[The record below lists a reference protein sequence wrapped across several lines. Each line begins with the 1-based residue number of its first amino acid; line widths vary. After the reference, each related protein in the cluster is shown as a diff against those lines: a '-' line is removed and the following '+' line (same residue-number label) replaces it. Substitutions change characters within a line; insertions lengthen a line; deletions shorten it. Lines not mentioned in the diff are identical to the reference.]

1 MNLSSSL
8 IGRLY
13 TRKAFAFG
21 YLHTS
26 KVRNCFP
33 LMFVYLVSFCA
44 AFGLVYV
51 MNFVI
56 IIEKYVSGL
65 L

>member
-1 MNLSSSL
+1 MYLVSFCAAFSL
-8 IGRLY
+8 VY
-13 TRKAFAFG
+13 
-21 YLHTS
+21 
-26 KVRNCFP
+26 V
-33 LMFVYLVSFCA
+33 MYLVSFCA

-51 MNFVI
+51 MYFVI

>member
-1 MNLSSSL
+1 MYLVSFC
-8 IGRLY
+8 
-13 TRKAFAFG
+13 AAFG
-21 YLHTS
+21 LLY
-26 KVRNCFP
+26 V
-33 LMFVYLVSFCA
+33 MYLVSFCA

-51 MNFVI
+51 MYFVI

>member
-1 MNLSSSL
+1 M
-8 IGRLY
+8 
-13 TRKAFAFG
+13 
-21 YLHTS
+21 
-26 KVRNCFP
+26 
-33 LMFVYLVSFCA
+33 YLVSFCA

-51 MNFVI
+51 MYLVSFCAAFGLVYVMYFVI